1 MNPCRKNVS
10 AAPAIVKTK
19 KANGIS
25 QYLLRFRVLL
35 ARTATTRKR
44 AVSPSRK
51 APWKIH
57 RDINAT
63 PNRNDKPATKQNPTS
78 TAREIGLGNSLP
90 GWTLAFKIVH
100 LKTSRV
106 DVRPAESF
114 AHGVAAIITVMIL
127 KLLY

>member
-1 MNPCRKNVS
+1 MNPCRKNAS
-10 AAPAIVKTK
+10 AAPAMVKMK

-25 QYLLRFRVLL
+25 QYMLRFRVLL
-35 ARTATTRKR
+35 ASTATARKR
-44 AVSPSRK
+44 AESPSRK

-57 RDINAT
+57 RGINAT

-78 TAREIGLGNSLP
+78 TAREIGLGNSFP

-100 LKTSRV
+100 LKTNRV
-106 DVRPAESF
+106 DVRSAESF

-127 KLLY
+127 NLLY

>member
-10 AAPAIVKTK
+10 AAPAIVKIK

-25 QYLLRFRVLL
+25 QYLLRFLVLL
-35 ARTATTRKR
+35 ARTATARKTAER
-44 AVSPSRK
+44 PSRK

-63 PNRNDKPATKQNPTS
+63 PNRNDKPATKQNATS
-78 TAREIGLGNSLP
+78 RVREMMRGDSFP
-90 GWTLAFKIVH
+90 GWTLAFEIVH
-100 LKTSRV
+100 LKTHRV

-114 AHGVAAIITVMIL
+114 AHGVAAIMTVMIL

>member
-10 AAPAIVKTK
+10 AAPAIVKIE
-19 KANGIS
+19 KANGTS
-25 QYLLRFRVLL
+25 QCLLRFGVLL
-35 ARTATTRKR
+35 ARTATARKR
-44 AVSPSRK
+44 AESPSRK

-57 RDINAT
+57 RGINAT
-63 PNRNDKPATKQNPTS
+63 PNRNDKPATKQNATR
-78 TAREIGLGNSLP
+78 TVREMMRGDSFP
-90 GWTLAFKIVH
+90 GWTLSFKIVH
-100 LKTSRV
+100 LKTNRV